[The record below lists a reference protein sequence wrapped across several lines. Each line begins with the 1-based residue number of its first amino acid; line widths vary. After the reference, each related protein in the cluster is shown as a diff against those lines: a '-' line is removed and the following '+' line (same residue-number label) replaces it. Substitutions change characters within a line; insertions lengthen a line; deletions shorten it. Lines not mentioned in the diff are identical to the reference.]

1 MISKCRPIEIVR
13 KKFSDFDQYEKNEN
27 EVFLV
32 GYEISQ
38 DGNKK
43 NVKINVKDFD
53 FGSSSS
59 KTERKPFYYEKIFSN
74 HHAND
79 NGYISSKDDYHHK
92 IVFNVGLGKYFEIDS
107 VESNMFEPSE
117 CEDVDLIIDF
127 SGTDIVVGESTKIL
141 MRDVCPSYINS
152 VNIIVDDYCV
162 AEVSNGETLII
173 DIFHTKNT
181 EIVSARCEGVESL
194 I

>member
-1 MISKCRPIEIVR
+1 MISKCRPIEIIR
-13 KKFSDFDQYEKNEN
+13 KKFSDFDNYEKNEN

-38 DGNKK
+38 DGTKK
-43 NVKINVKDFD
+43 NVKINIKDFD

-59 KTERKPFYYEKIFSN
+59 KTERKAFYYEKLFSD

-79 NGYISSKDDYHHK
+79 NGYISSKDDFHHK

-107 VESNMFEPSE
+107 VDSDMFETSE
-117 CEDVDLIIDF
+117 CEDNDLIIDF
-127 SGTDIVVGESTKIL
+127 SGTDTVVGESTKIL
-141 MRDVCPSYINS
+141 MRNVCPSHINS
-152 VNIIVDDYCV
+152 VNVVVDNYCV
-162 AEVSNGETLII
+162 AEISNGETLII

-181 EIVSARCEGVESL
+181 EIVSARCEGIETS

>member
-1 MISKCRPIEIVR
+1 MISKCRPIEIIR
-13 KKFSDFDQYEKNEN
+13 KKFSDFDNYEKNEN

-59 KTERKPFYYEKIFSN
+59 KTERKAFYYEKLFSD

-79 NGYISSKDDYHHK
+79 NGYISSKDDFHHK
-92 IVFNVGLGKYFEIDS
+92 IVFNVGLGKYFEIDG
-107 VESNMFEPSE
+107 VESDMFETSE
-117 CEDVDLIIDF
+117 CEDNDLIIDF
-127 SGTDIVVGESTKIL
+127 SGTDTVVGESTKIL
-141 MRDVCPSYINS
+141 MRNVCPSHINS
-152 VNIIVDDYCV
+152 VNVVVDNYCV
-162 AEVSNGETLII
+162 AEISNGETLII

-181 EIVSARCEGVESL
+181 EIVSARCEGIETS